1 MIHRVPFLNKVAALM
16 HHIVGQSTN
25 EVITG
30 GIPSEE
36 DLMAFNRE
44 ILPILKGSIDCKKKC
59 PTINLLFIGNSI
71 SEHPIIDDMLPCREL
86 RGMMATI
93 PEYDYIHQLCTMIA
107 ERNKMN
113 VHWNVINVAEVF
125 ERDFMKVSFPKEIF
139 NQLEIKDLDF
149 VIFQLGENVS
159 ESAIYDSSIFEDAY
173 MKLLS
178 LFSYSIRLISI
189 PFWPSKKKQYVMT
202 QIAIK
207 SNSYLVD
214 LSHLGNGT
222 DPENF
227 AESQKKYKTPGVGV
241 HPGNIGMKHIAECYY
256 AIINAILSTKCN
268 S

>member
-1 MIHRVPFLNKVAALM
+1 MANQNLAVANLYEAYTIPNTKIFLDSGA
-16 HHIVGQSTN
+16 HHV
-25 EVITG
+25 
-30 GIPSEE
+30 
-36 DLMAFNRE
+36 LC
-44 ILPILKGSIDCKKKC
+44 L
-59 PTINLLFIGNSI
+59 GNSI
-71 SEHPIIDDMLPCREL
+71 TLHTFGRTRPGASPFWEGRW
-86 RGMMATI
+86 GMCASR
-93 PEYDYIHQLCTMIA
+93 PDSDY
-107 ERNKMN
+107 
-113 VHWNVINVAEVF
+113 VH
-125 ERDFMKVSFPKEIF
+125 RLGRMFMKVNVRSTIMGVNIADWETNPKRDKNSLF
-139 NQLEIKDLDF
+139 GKYMRGKDL
-149 VIFQLGENVS
+149 IIIRLGENVS

-256 AIINAILSTKCN
+256 AIISVH
-268 S
+268 